1 MCMKYICGI
10 DEAGRGP
17 LAGPV
22 TASAVVLPDDFPIE
36 ILADSKK
43 LSSSKRLHA
52 EKIIKELALAWSV
65 AWAAPAT
72 IDSVNIHR
80 ATLITMKR
88 SFDKLPNWVKNNC
101 EVVVDGKF
109 IPYIDAPTAAVI
121 RGDSLIHEIMAA
133 SILAKT
139 ARDRWMEKI
148 SKIYPEWGFEKHK
161 GYPTKE
167 HRLKCHEFGL
177 SPIHRKSFNVGGI
190 SAN

>member
-1 MCMKYICGI
+1 MKYICGI

-22 TASAVVLPDDFPIE
+22 TASAVVLPDDFPVE
-36 ILADSKK
+36 ILSDSKK
-43 LSSSKRLHA
+43 MSSAKRALA
-52 EKIIKELALAWSV
+52 EKTIKELALAWAV

-72 IDSVNIHR
+72 IDSVNIHN
-80 ATLITMKR
+80 ATLLTMKR
-88 SFDKLPNWVKNNC
+88 AFEKLPIWIKDNC
-101 EVVVDGKF
+101 EVIVDGKF
-109 IPYIDAPTAAVI
+109 TPLIDAPTAAVI

-167 HRLKCHEFGL
+167 HRLKCQKFGL
-177 SPIHRKSFNVGGI
+177 LPIHRKSFSKGGI
-190 SAN
+190 LTN

>member
-1 MCMKYICGI
+1 MKYICGI

-22 TASAVVLPDDFPIE
+22 TAASVVLPDDFPIE

-43 LSSSKRLHA
+43 LSISKRREA
-52 EKIIKELALAWSV
+52 EIIIKELAVAWSV
-65 AWAAPAT
+65 AWAAPST
-72 IDSVNIHR
+72 IDSVNIHK

-88 SFDKLPNWVKNNC
+88 AFEKLPIWVKDNC
-101 EVVVDGKF
+101 DVVVDGKF
-109 IPYIDAPTAAVI
+109 TPSIEAPVAAVI

-148 SKIYPEWGFEKHK
+148 AKIYPEWGFEKHK

-167 HRLKCHEFGL
+167 HRLKCQEFGL
-177 SPIHRKSFNVGGI
+177 SPIHRKSFNVSVFSG
-190 SAN
+190 N